1 MADSRISNL
10 PAATALTGSELMA
23 VVQGGTTKKST
34 VGIVPD
40 IQTNVNAAQ
49 ALLASSGSAI
59 VTGQGYVLDG
69 GGVTP
74 LPSGITFIRVTGVDL
89 PAGVK
94 GFSNVAE
101 AYVAAL
107 AKWVECVYIVST
119 NEIGGNIIVWAGDL
133 SQSGSNDP
141 TVDKTHVNL
150 FTTAPTFAYVNTGQ
164 YWFISPLNFFS
175 ADNYIP
181 NSNILDISGAIVYT
195 NFYSAAKINIWTG
208 IINDNFYDSSLN
220 ITYIQISVSLSE
232 LI

>member
-49 ALLASSGSAI
+49 ALLASSGAAI

-69 GGVTP
+69 GGATP

-89 PAGVK
+89 PAGAK

-101 AYVAAL
+101 AYVAAISQY
-107 AKWVECVYIVST
+107 VPCTYIVAT
-119 NEIGGNIIVWAGDL
+119 NVAKFDYLLWAGHI
-133 SQSGSNDP
+133 SQELTDAP
-141 TVDKTHVNL
+141 TVNSVSYNISGET
-150 FTTAPTFAYVNTGQ
+150 PTFSYAGTGL
-164 YWFISPLNFFS
+164 YTIAFTGGKLVSSDAVSHYSNVYDVENSGFATIEGF
-175 ADNYIP
+175 DN
-181 NSNILDISGAIVYT
+181 NECNIKCGRSGALADDRLSNTYIEIRLVYT
-195 NFYSAAKINIWTG
+195 P
-208 IINDNFYDSSLN
+208 
-220 ITYIQISVSLSE
+220 
-232 LI
+232 